1 MVQKVLIFGITDLA
15 ELLFSYIESDPN
27 YNVLGFVVDHQFQEK
42 KEFCGK
48 EVYTFENID
57 DNFLQLSLVSSYA
70 LATQNEYC
78 ARACL

>member
-42 KEFCGK
+42 KRILWK
-48 EVYTFENID
+48 R
-57 DNFLQLSLVSSYA
+57 SLHI
-70 LATQNEYC
+70 
-78 ARACL
+78 